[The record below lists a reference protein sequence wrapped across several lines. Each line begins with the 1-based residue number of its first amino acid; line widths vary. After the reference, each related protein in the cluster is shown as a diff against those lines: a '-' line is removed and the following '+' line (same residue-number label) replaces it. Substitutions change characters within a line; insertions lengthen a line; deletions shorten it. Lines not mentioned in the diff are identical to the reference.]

1 MIIHR
6 RANPVHTFL
15 PLLAPKLPHV
25 ALVCVSL
32 GIEVECLFHR
42 VMVFILCGFSVH
54 LLCLFF
60 FSTVFFV
67 FLLFSDL
74 FYLGASKFLS
84 MIWITNIFPLVFRY
98 YFIYLKIFVVIVI
111 LVIFK
116 NLFFILLTLYFESLL
131 QKSHPLILK
140 EYSPC
145 FLHTDSPFLP
155 YTVIFNPFELFLG
168 IWCEVRIQACHFS
181 KRYASKKYHL
191 KIHPRPTH

>member
-54 LLCLFF
+54 VLCIFF

-74 FYLGASKFLS
+74 FYLGASNFLS
-84 MIWITNIFPLVFRY
+84 MI
-98 YFIYLKIFVVIVI
+98 
-111 LVIFK
+111 
-116 NLFFILLTLYFESLL
+116 
-131 QKSHPLILK
+131 
-140 EYSPC
+140 
-145 FLHTDSPFLP
+145 
-155 YTVIFNPFELFLG
+155 
-168 IWCEVRIQACHFS
+168 
-181 KRYASKKYHL
+181 
-191 KIHPRPTH
+191 